1 MYFRYHV
8 NYISPR
14 TNMTVGVFVAVWHL
28 VDGKRMLDEEIET
41 YWEHRKYFEE
51 ALPVPSFY
59 SDENSIEAVTWFKDN
74 NKTRTLIN
82 KMKFYFDM
90 LRKYDVDLVK
100 SNSDNPG
107 KIIYEDDYQI
117 GVIKE

>member
-1 MYFRYHV
+1 
-8 NYISPR
+8 
-14 TNMTVGVFVAVWHL
+14 
-28 VDGKRMLDEEIET
+28 MLDEEIET
-41 YWEHRKYFEE
+41 YWEQRRYFED

-59 SDENSIEAVTWFKDN
+59 SDGNSIGAVTWFKDN
-74 NKTRTLIN
+74 KNTSKLVN
-82 KMKFYFDM
+82 EMKFYFDM

-100 SNSDNPG
+100 TKSDNLG